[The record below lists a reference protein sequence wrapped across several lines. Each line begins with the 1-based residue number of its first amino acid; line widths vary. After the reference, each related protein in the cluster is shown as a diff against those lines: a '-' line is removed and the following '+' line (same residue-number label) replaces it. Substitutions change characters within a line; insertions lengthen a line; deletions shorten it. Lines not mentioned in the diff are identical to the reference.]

1 MTSQDSLAVLR
12 RMAISMSATMPM
24 SAHMLEQIIAD
35 IENSG
40 PIASMIAEHPDR
52 DDPLFCLRVLAGVSY
67 LHVSGRAPQLSAHLA
82 QLTTRQG
89 EPAYN
94 AQAWALFREAL
105 LGHPDIVRA
114 AMNRPV
120 QQHQPERAGVLLQ
133 GLALIN
139 ASQVRLLELGACAGV
154 NLLIDHYRWIG
165 EGWEW
170 GDSSSSLRL
179 PAHGKPPGD
188 FTIVERAGCDLSP
201 RDPANAHDVAIL
213 RSFIPYERPLER
225 RRLDAALRLA
235 AVHKPHV
242 DKSDAVEWLERRLA
256 NAGDPT
262 VTTVVWHSLFWGYL
276 PPTTQSALEEVMTA
290 AGRRIPLVR
299 VSYEPHEWLTPP
311 RLQLTNYS

>member
-201 RDPANAHDVAIL
+201 AIRRTL
-213 RSFIPYERPLER
+213 TTSPYCALSYPTSARSSA
-225 RRLDAALRLA
+225 DA
-235 AVHKPHV
+235 
-242 DKSDAVEWLERRLA
+242 W
-256 NAGDPT
+256 
-262 VTTVVWHSLFWGYL
+262 
-276 PPTTQSALEEVMTA
+276 
-290 AGRRIPLVR
+290 
-299 VSYEPHEWLTPP
+299 TPP
-311 RLQLTNYS
+311 SGSPPSTSLMSTRATRWSGLNGDWRTPGIPR